1 MHPTAIRRLAGG
13 LTTLAFTLIGSVGVA
28 GEQTGDALRRA
39 VEEALRG
46 DRALRNLEV
55 WVEGDQVTVAGDV
68 RTFWEK
74 NEALRRTLG
83 VEGVETVVSEIVVP
97 VADDEDRLAEEVVR
111 AIQNYAHYRI
121 WDYLEAGLNNGVV
134 TLGGWVTPERDKAR
148 ELFERIAKIRGVQ
161 DVQTSIEVLPT
172 NQGDVNL
179 RNTIGRRLSQSEHF
193 ERFRSAINT
202 PFHIIVQNSVVT
214 LVGYVQNRIQ
224 WIVMERIVAQTH
236 GVLRVE
242 NQLQTLR

>member
-1 MHPTAIRRLAGG
+1 M
-13 LTTLAFTLIGSVGVA
+13 
-28 GEQTGDALRRA
+28 
-39 VEEALRG
+39 
-46 DRALRNLEV
+46 
-55 WVEGDQVTVAGDV
+55 
-68 RTFWEK
+68 
-74 NEALRRTLG
+74 
-83 VEGVETVVSEIVVP
+83 
-97 VADDEDRLAEEVVR
+97 
-111 AIQNYAHYRI
+111 
-121 WDYLEAGLNNGVV
+121 V